1 MRVIN
6 AGTTEKPQAMK
17 SEQHGWIGGGS
28 RWSARLA
35 GLMGWAGALAGAVA
49 APLTE
54 PETQFYGRILGTGSA
69 QPFEVTQGELIWT
82 LRAADGRDLVF
93 RAEIKPQRDETFV
106 YRLKIPHHALGSGL
120 VSAAGLPLKVDEEVH
135 HHLAIEVNGMAATI
149 AGPAGPQFAAAQA
162 RRAATYRLDLEV
174 PLVPADSDGDQL
186 PDWWQRRHSLA
197 GGAAGDP
204 DGDGLSNAEEYR
216 RGTDPNRDNRAPSL
230 RQVQV
235 VAYAEGTAA
244 VILDVQDSDTPPEGL
259 MYTLAQAPAHGQLRL
274 RNAFPSLTA
283 PDLDLAVGARFTHA
297 DVLSGRLVLAHDGGE
312 SLADTLGLE
321 IADDLEAH
329 NLTAQVQVTY
339 FRPEPGTAAES
350 APPTPGVFGSVPL
363 VMARVS
369 PSLGYRVQN
378 YFLSRDAGY
387 VVADASTLLGPVTLS
402 APSASHTDYDLYR
415 QRYGSDHGYVLMGGK
430 ASAVLS
436 GGGEAD
442 LLLSHGA
449 GSVLVGKGGGDRF
462 VLASREPGEDV
473 LRDFHPEQ
481 GDVLDL
487 RSLLVGVSTE
497 LGRFLR
503 VVAREDDAVIQ
514 VSAQG
519 TGGTYGDRAIV
530 LEGWPVADVDLA
542 AWLDSGALDTG
553 GRGLPPLISLVALR
567 SEASET
573 GPEYG
578 EVTLVRTGAVTEEL
592 WVSVRISGTAVQG
605 VDYAVLPEQVRFPRG
620 ERELRWK
627 IEPYADGVPEPTETV
642 HITLIAG
649 AGYELGVRSQ
659 VVVTIEDLRSV
670 MTLVALDPVGTWEPL
685 QAGAL
690 RVISSM
696 PVDRPIEVVLR
707 LGGTAVNG
715 TDYETVRRVVRF
727 QTGQSTATLDIIPLA
742 GSAAPG
748 KAVVVE
754 ASIEPDPAYRLGGRS
769 VARVWLVDR
778 TDSFGAW
785 RARHFPEVQGSLE
798 QQGQL
803 DPDQK
808 GVPLLMR
815 YALGLDP
822 RNPDRLQRPRVSVR
836 EGRLLV
842 DVPRPASLSD
852 VRHVMEVSSDLV
864 TWVPAGAELEEFLG
878 VGAPL
883 DANLV
888 CYRLRSPVTDASR
901 QFVRVRMVL
910 EP

>member
-28 RWSARLA
+28 RWSARWV
-35 GLMGWAGALAGAVA
+35 GVVGWAVALAGAVA

-54 PETQFYGRILGTGSA
+54 PETLFYGRILGTGSA
-69 QPFEVTQGELIWT
+69 QPFEVTQGELRWT
-82 LRAADGRDLVF
+82 LRAADGRDLMF

-120 VSAAGLPLKVDEEVH
+120 VSAAGLPLKVDEEIH

-186 PDWWQRRHSLA
+186 PDWWQRLHRLV
-197 GGAAGDP
+197 GGAAADP
-204 DGDGLSNAEEYR
+204 DGDGLSNGEEYR

-235 VAYAEGTAA
+235 AAYAEGTAA
-244 VILDVQDSDTPPEGL
+244 VILDVQDSDTPPESL
-259 MYTLAQAPAHGQLRL
+259 VYTLMQAPAHGLLRL
-274 RNAFPSLTA
+274 RNAFTSSTA

-329 NLTAQVQVTY
+329 TLTAQVQVTY

-350 APPTPGVFGSVPL
+350 GPPTPGVAGAVPFI
-363 VMARVS
+363 MARVS
-369 PSLGYRVQN
+369 PSLGHRVQN

-402 APSASHTDYDLYR
+402 APSSFPSDYEDYR

-430 ASAVLS
+430 ASAVLT
-436 GGGEAD
+436 GGGEPD
-442 LLLSHGA
+442 LLLSQGA
-449 GSVLVGKGGGDRF
+449 GSVLTGRGGGDRF
-462 VLASREPGEDV
+462 VLGSREPGEDV
-473 LRDFHPEQ
+473 LRDFQPEQ

-487 RSLLVGVSTE
+487 RHLLAGTSSE
-497 LGRFLR
+497 LGGYLR
-503 VVAREDDAVIQ
+503 LVAREDDTVIE

-519 TGGTYGDRAIV
+519 TGGTFSDRRIV
-530 LEGWPVADVDLA
+530 LEGWPVGDVDLA
-542 AWLDSGALDTG
+542 VWLDTGALDAG
-553 GRGLPPLISLVALR
+553 GRGLPPLITLVASR
-567 SEASET
+567 PEASET

-578 EVTLVRTGAVTEEL
+578 EVTFRRTGPVTGEL
-592 WVSVRISGTAVQG
+592 VVSIRISGTAVQG
-605 VDYAVLPEQVRFPRG
+605 TDYAVLPEQVKFPRG
-620 ERELRWK
+620 EREVRWR
-627 IEPYADGVPEPTETV
+627 IEPFADGIPEPMETV
-642 HITLIAG
+642 QFNLVAG
-649 AGYELGVRSQ
+649 AGYELGTRSQ
-659 VVVTIEDLRSV
+659 AVVTIEDLRSV
-670 MTLVALDPVGTWEPL
+670 MTLVVLDPVATWEPL
-685 QAGAL
+685 QPGAL
-690 RVISSM
+690 RVVSSM

-715 TDYETVRRVVRF
+715 VDYETVRRVVRF
-727 QTGQSTATLDIIPLA
+727 QTGQNTATVDIVPVA
-742 GSAAPG
+742 RAAAQG

-754 ASIEPDPAYRLGGRS
+754 AAIEPDPAYRLGGRS

-785 RARHFPEVQGSLE
+785 RARHFPEVEGSLD

-803 DPDQK
+803 DPDQR

-822 RNPDRLQRPRVSVR
+822 RNPDRQQRPRVSIR
-836 EGRLLV
+836 EGHLLV
-842 DVPRPASLSD
+842 DVPRPASVSD
-852 VRHVMEVSSDLV
+852 VRHRMEVSSDLV
-864 TWVPAGAELEEFLG
+864 TWVPAGTELEEFLG

-883 DANLV
+883 DPNLV
-888 CYRLRSPVTDASR
+888 CYRSRSPVTDASR